1 MDNNEKE
8 VERLKAV
15 HKYLLFDLKKEVQ
28 LIAKLAS
35 FITGT
40 PIALVTLLDK
50 EEQIVLASEGIMV
63 DKLPRDT
70 SFCSHA
76 IGLEGVMVVED
87 ASQDERFQNFP
98 SVTGELNIRFYASA
112 NLSSDDG
119 FKIGTL
125 CIYDVKPRKI
135 TDFEK
140 ENLQILAIQVNHI
153 LELDKQLRLMVEKN
167 KLLAKVTLIHSHKL
181 SGPLSSILDITNLI
195 KYDNYKF
202 NPKYL
207 SMLENSANQLNDEIK
222 KISEIIIDN

>member
-1 MDNNEKE
+1 MDKNDKE

-15 HKYLLFDLKKEVQ
+15 HKYLLFDLKKEIQ

-40 PIALVTLLDK
+40 PIALITLLDR
-50 EEQIVLASEGIMV
+50 EEQIVLASEGIKL

-70 SFCSHA
+70 SFCNHA
-76 IGLEGVMVVED
+76 IESDEVMVVED
-87 ASQDERFQNFP
+87 ASKDERFQNFP

-125 CIYDVKPRKI
+125 CIYDVKPKKI

-153 LELDKQLRLMVEKN
+153 LELDKQFRLSVEKN
-167 KLLAKVTLIHSHKL
+167 KLLAKVALIHSHKL
-181 SGPLSSILDITNLI
+181 SGPLSSILEITNLI
-195 KYDNYKF
+195 KFDNYKF
-202 NPKYL
+202 NPQYL
-207 SMLENSANQLNDEIK
+207 SILEKSANQLNDEIK
-222 KISEIIIDN
+222 KITEIIIDN